1 MVKTIIIGAFLL
13 ISSPVLAFENENEG
27 MNLFYEA
34 LENVKQYHL
43 EQTMTKPEDALDKA
57 LDDFWNTYEQ

>member
-57 LDDFWNTYEQ
+57 LDDLWNTYEQ

>member
-27 MNLFYEA
+27 MDFFYEA

>member
-27 MNLFYEA
+27 MEFFYEA
-34 LENVKQYHL
+34 FENVKQYHI
-43 EQTMTKPEDALDKA
+43 EKTMTKPEDALDKA
-57 LDDFWNTYEQ
+57 LDDFWNTYE

>member
-57 LDDFWNTYEQ
+57 LDDFWSTYE

>member
-1 MVKTIIIGAFLL
+1 MVQTIIIGAFLL

>member
-43 EQTMTKPEDALDKA
+43 EQTMTKPEDSLDKA

>member
-34 LENVKQYHL
+34 LENVNQYHL

>member
-27 MNLFYEA
+27 MDFFYEA

-57 LDDFWNTYEQ
+57 LDDFWNTYE

>member
-27 MNLFYEA
+27 MDFFYEA
-34 LENVKQYHL
+34 LENVKLYHL

-57 LDDFWNTYEQ
+57 LDDFWNTYE